1 MSSAPPVNLQVN
13 NPDDLA
19 NMLFTDNTN
28 VNMKHLHEGMLSH
41 TDAINQLAVN
51 QARPG
56 GVFARKEDNL
66 LQALAMNEV
75 DAVRHLAN
83 QEEEIEDKSEE

>member
-1 MSSAPPVNLQVN
+1 MTRPVRHWHMSSAPPVNLQVN

-56 GVFARKEDNL
+56 GVFARAAHISTLKTYCG
-66 LQALAMNEV
+66 
-75 DAVRHLAN
+75 
-83 QEEEIEDKSEE
+83 